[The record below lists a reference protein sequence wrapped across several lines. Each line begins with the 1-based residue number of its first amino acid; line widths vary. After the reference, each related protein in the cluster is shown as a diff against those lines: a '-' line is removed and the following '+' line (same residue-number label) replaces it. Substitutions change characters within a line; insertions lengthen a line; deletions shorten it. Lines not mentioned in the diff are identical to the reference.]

1 IAPRFT
7 MKRMIEDYIHRFY
20 EKEAARAKKLSANNF
35 SLAKDIVAW
44 KEKVAAAWDGVKVF
58 DIESSDLTNST
69 TGSDFAARAIID
81 TNGIGKDLGLEL
93 VVYKKEN
100 GEEKFWFT
108 KPFDVIKEEGNVLT
122 YQLNIKLKDAGV
134 FRYGY
139 RLYPINP
146 NLPHRMDFAYTRW
159 I

>member
-1 IAPRFT
+1 MA
-7 MKRMIEDYIHRFY
+7 
-20 EKEAARAKKLSANNF
+20 KE
-35 SLAKDIVAW
+35 IVAW
-44 KEKVAAAWDGVKVF
+44 KEKAAAAWDGIKVF
-58 DIESSDLTNST
+58 DIEASDLTNST

-81 TNGIGKDLGLEL
+81 TNGLGKDLGLEL
-93 VVYKKEN
+93 VVYKKED

-139 RLYPINP
+139 RLFPINA

>member
-1 IAPRFT
+1 
-7 MKRMIEDYIHRFY
+7 M
-20 EKEAARAKKLSANNF
+20 
-35 SLAKDIVAW
+35 
-44 KEKVAAAWDGVKVF
+44 F
-58 DIESSDLTNST
+58 DIEASDLTNST

-81 TNGIGKDLGLEL
+81 TNGLGKDLGLEL
-93 VVYKKEN
+93 VVYKKEDS
-100 GEEKFWFT
+100 EEKFWFT

-139 RLYPINP
+139 RLFPINA